1 MDRPLGSKSRGSIAA
16 SRAAC
21 SEFCPPTFSS
31 LPGCSPEWARRAT
44 ILRRLVVLAALTG
57 LLAVCAGAPALA
69 AAAGGHGT
77 TARRAGVLDV
87 HRPRSASALRTLQVE
102 PTDGL
107 ERIYGSIAAAKTCID
122 LEMYELV
129 DPRAERLLAQA
140 AGRGVDV
147 RVVLDH
153 HLEAARNAAAFAYL
167 SSHNVKVVW
176 APPAFD
182 ADHEKAMVV
191 DTAEAWI
198 MTLNFTSAYYANTR
212 DFAVLDTSP
221 ADVNAIVATFDADF
235 AHRAV
240 APSDGADLVWS
251 PTNASHA
258 LLSTIAAARRSL
270 WVESEELSDSA
281 DVDALVAAA
290 KRGVAVHVIMNDT
303 SEYAWAFD
311 ALVAAGA
318 RVGTYPGDP
327 GLYIHAK
334 VIVVDPGTQNASA
347 FLGSE
352 NFSSASLFSN
362 RELGLVTRSR
372 SIVEGLAAVLERD
385 FAGST
390 PWRGTPSPGRHAA
403 ASCSARA
410 APADDGYPGDYY
422 VYVHSDEPH
431 TKATA
436 SDARDTWSDETDGSG
451 YVRILLYHT
460 SPGMAIS
467 VSVGAAHCST
477 SA

>member
-1 MDRPLGSKSRGSIAA
+1 M
-16 SRAAC
+16 
-21 SEFCPPTFSS
+21 
-31 LPGCSPEWARRAT
+31 
-44 ILRRLVVLAALTG
+44 
-57 LLAVCAGAPALA
+57 
-69 AAAGGHGT
+69 
-77 TARRAGVLDV
+77 
-87 HRPRSASALRTLQVE
+87 RTLQVE

-107 ERIYGSIAAAKTCID
+107 GRVYGSIAAAKKSID

-140 AGRGVDV
+140 AARGVDV

-153 HLEAARNAAAFAYL
+153 HLEGARNAAAYAYL
-167 SSHNVKVVW
+167 SSHHVRVAW

-191 DTAEAWI
+191 DTVEAWI

-221 ADVNAIVATFDADF
+221 ADVKAIVATFDADF
-235 AHRAV
+235 AHRAI
-240 APSDGADLVWS
+240 APSAAADLVWS
-251 PTNASHA
+251 PTNASRA
-258 LLSTIAAARRSL
+258 LVSMIAAARNSL
-270 WVESEELSDSA
+270 WVESEELSDRA
-281 DVDALVAAA
+281 DVDALIAAA
-290 KRGVAVHVIMNDT
+290 RRGVAVHVIMNDT

-311 ALVAAGA
+311 ALVASGA

-334 VIVVDPGTQNASA
+334 VIVEDPRTSNASA

-362 RELGLVTRSR
+362 RELGLLTRNR
-372 SIVEGLAAVLERD
+372 SIVEGLATIVERD
-385 FAGST
+385 FVGST
-390 PWRGTPSPGRHAA
+390 PWRGTPTTGPHEA

-422 VYVHSDEPH
+422 VYVHSDERH

-460 SPGMAIS
+460 SFGMAIS
-467 VSVGAAHCST
+467 VVVGAARCST
-477 SA
+477 RA